1 VPLPMQCEARARQS
15 RQPYT
20 ARPGRITR
28 CARATAATEI
38 LAQPRPNSATA
49 PPPPYSRQAS
59 TTPWGA
65 VGGRPN
71 SKAPNRRVSI
81 ENQQS
86 NRARGGAPITTL
98 CLDFYGHVGIM
109 PNSSDTLN
117 KLGFSLSLLQNF
129 GERLDFG
136 FHVSQAALQRRA
148 LLAAQRASPQRR
160 WRANTLYTVQCA
172 PAPAGAARAPWR
184 PPCDREK
191 RELRGRELVRAAG
204 RGKVG

>member
-1 VPLPMQCEARARQS
+1 MQCEARARQS

-117 KLGFSLSLLQNF
+117 KRGFSLSLLQNF
-129 GERLDFG
+129 GERLLRKWKVTFEG
-136 FHVSQAALQRRA
+136 LEGGHLAPITRPGQPQYAAADPADGRA
-148 LLAAQRASPQRR
+148 RSHIRTERVTSAHRLA
-160 WRANTLYTVQCA
+160 LGCA
-172 PAPAGAARAPWR
+172 H
-184 PPCDREK
+184 CF
-191 RELRGRELVRAAG
+191 
-204 RGKVG
+204 